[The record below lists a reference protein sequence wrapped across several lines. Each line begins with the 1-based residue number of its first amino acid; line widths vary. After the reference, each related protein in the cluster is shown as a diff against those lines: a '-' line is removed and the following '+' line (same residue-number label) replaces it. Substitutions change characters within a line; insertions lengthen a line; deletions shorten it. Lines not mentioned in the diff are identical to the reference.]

1 MPARGRKVLVT
12 GATDG
17 IGRATAKLLLERGG
31 EVILHGR
38 SSEKVREL
46 ALEFELLT
54 GTRPRH
60 VVSDLSSLA
69 SVAAMVRA
77 LAAEL
82 TEIDVLVNNAGV
94 GAGAKGDAREVTG
107 DGHEKRFAVN
117 YLAPVALTELW
128 LSLCQRPPRVIV
140 NVASAGQE
148 ALDFDDLMTT
158 MEYEGLRAYRR
169 SKLAL
174 VMWTFDLAQKYPDIA
189 INALHP
195 GSMLDTK
202 IVRETFGQPWG
213 KPEDGARAI
222 RLLIERSLSDQITG
236 EYFDV
241 ERPARANA
249 QAYDDR
255 ARAALR
261 RATEALLA
269 PVLATR

>member
-1 MPARGRKVLVT
+1 MPARGLKVLVT
-12 GATDG
+12 GSTDG
-17 IGRATAKLLLERGG
+17 IGRATAKLLLERGC

-54 GTRPRH
+54 GTRPRL
-60 VVSDLSSLA
+60 VVADLSSLDA
-69 SVAAMVRA
+69 ITAMVRA

-82 TEIDVLVNNAGV
+82 PAIDVIVNNAGA
-94 GAGAKGDAREVTG
+94 GAGTKEDAREETEG
-107 DGHEKRFAVN
+107 GHEKRFAVN
-117 YLAPVALTELW
+117 YLAPVVLTELW

-140 NVASAGQE
+140 NVASSAQE
-148 ALDFDDLMTT
+148 PLNFKDLMT
-158 MEYEGLRAYRR
+158 ENGYEGLRAYRR

-174 VMWTFDLAQKYPDIA
+174 IMWTFDLAQQYPDIA

-202 IVRETFGQPWG
+202 MVRETFGQAWG

-222 RLLIERSLSDQITG
+222 RLLIERSLDDQITG
-236 EYFDV
+236 EYYDV
-241 ERPARANA
+241 DRRARANA

-255 ARAALR
+255 ARATLR
-261 RATEALLA
+261 RATEALLGPLLPA
-269 PVLATR
+269 H